1 MTMTRWDPFGNM
13 LAMRELVNR
22 FFDEAVLRPSEEWIT
37 ARAGPALNIYET
49 DDSIKIDVPLPGV
62 KPEEVE
68 VSISGN
74 TLTIK
79 GEHKAK
85 EEVKDEHYYRREV
98 HYGAFTR
105 SVTLPEAASTE
116 QPEATFEG
124 GVLTLTFKKVATAQP
139 KRIEIKQ
146 PKELEARQVG

>member
-1 MTMTRWDPFGNM
+1 MTHWDPFGNM
-13 LAMRELVNR
+13 LAMRELFNR

-49 DDSIKIDVPLPGV
+49 NDSIKIDVPLPGV
-62 KPEEVE
+62 KPEEVD
-68 VSISGN
+68 VSISGK

-105 SVTLPEAASTE
+105 SVTLPETASTE
-116 QPEATFEG
+116 QPEATFAN
-124 GVLTLTFKKVATAQP
+124 GVLTLTFKRIATAEP
-139 KRIEIKQ
+139 KRIEITQ
-146 PKELEARQVG
+146 PKELESRQVG

>member
-1 MTMTRWDPFGNM
+1 MSMSRWEPFRDM
-13 LAMRELVNR
+13 LAMRELFNR

-37 ARAGPALNIYET
+37 ARTGPALDVYET
-49 DDSIKIDVPLPGV
+49 DDAIKIDVPLPGI

-68 VSISGN
+68 VAITGN
-74 TLTIK
+74 ILTIK

-85 EEVKDEHYYRREV
+85 QEVKDEHYYRREV

-105 SVTLPEAASTE
+105 SVALPEAASTE
-116 QPEATFEG
+116 QPEATFAD

-146 PKELEARQVG
+146 PEELKARQVG